1 LKILHILSSLFIL
14 YTYPLFFKS
23 LRLHIAPK
31 QQMSLPQVTTHLS
44 IIAYQSE
51 RIGHHS
57 NRRVHWASSSCTV
70 FSKWRG
76 WQAHRERATAIYEC
90 WFILI
95 APRK

>member
-1 LKILHILSSLFIL
+1 MHSIENSSYSKLPLYFYIL

-57 NRRVHWASSSCTV
+57 NRRVH
-70 FSKWRG
+70 
-76 WQAHRERATAIYEC
+76 
-90 WFILI
+90 
-95 APRK
+95 